1 MFLRLPFPLKAL
13 YGKIFSC
20 ECPVCRAITDYPDIC
35 ENCDRALDICKS
47 TVKDFVIPIDD
58 YSEVECKSVYMYNR
72 HPVEELLFHIKRK
85 GSGEA
90 VRYAASRLVAPA
102 NEFDLGDNTYIT
114 YIPRSKAGLREYGFD
129 QGKLLAK
136 SLALFLGGIKVKSF
150 ILRRAGL
157 LEQKK
162 LSAGD
167 RRLNAGK
174 AFKVSPLARF
184 VKPPESI
191 IIIDDV
197 CTTGA
202 SLFECASII
211 HNTFPKTKI
220 FALFIANT

>member
-1 MFLRLPFPLKAL
+1 MHFKLPFPLKAL
-13 YGKIFSC
+13 YEKIFSC

-35 ENCDRALDICKS
+35 ENCDRALDICKNTENS
-47 TVKDFVIPIDD
+47 FVVPLDD
-58 YSEVECKSVYMYNR
+58 YTEIECKALYMYAR

-90 VRYAASRLVAPA
+90 VRYAASRLVISA
-102 NEFDLGDNTYIT
+102 NEFDIGDNTYIT

-136 SLALFLGGIKVKSF
+136 NVAFFTDGIKVKRF
-150 ILRRAGL
+150 ILRRNGL
-157 LEQKK
+157 NEQKK
-162 LSAGD
+162 LSAND
-167 RRLNAGK
+167 RMLNASK
-174 AFKVSPLARF
+174 AFKISPFTRF
-184 VKPPESI
+184 VKAPENI

-211 HNTFPKTKI
+211 HNTFPETKI
-220 FALFIANT
+220 FGLFIANT